1 MHVLKVFHSMIFS
14 LIAKKA
20 QAMTDVA
27 DKVDDTIMLL
37 SLTIRNVGGAG
48 DFSNVHLTEV
58 RIAAI
63 YISAAVMECLT
74 GLVDWVNASSISP
87 FSFRSC

>member
-1 MHVLKVFHSMIFS
+1 MG
-14 LIAKKA
+14 
-20 QAMTDVA
+20 DVA

-48 DFSNVHLTEV
+48 DFPNVHLTEV

-63 YISAAVMECLT
+63 YLSAVVMDCLT
-74 GLVDWVNASSISP
+74 GMIDWVNASSIILL
-87 FSFRSC
+87 SFRSC